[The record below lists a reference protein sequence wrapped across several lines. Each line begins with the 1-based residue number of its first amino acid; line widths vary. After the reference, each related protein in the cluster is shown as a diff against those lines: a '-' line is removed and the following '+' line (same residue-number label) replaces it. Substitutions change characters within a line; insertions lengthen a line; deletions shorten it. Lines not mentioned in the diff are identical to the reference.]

1 MTAQQRD
8 DLFYLTV
15 VTAEFRGSKR
25 QVHKLRLRRNLNE
38 SQRDAAPKGL
48 VTNFSLLLIK
58 SCRPPSA
65 FYPSIKRTSLPKRS
79 LDLQC
84 GEAVPKAV

>member
-1 MTAQQRD
+1 MTVWQID
-8 DLFYLTV
+8 GLFRLTA
-15 VTAEFRGSKR
+15 VTADFEAQSA

-38 SQRDAAPKGL
+38 SQRDAALTGL

-58 SCRPPSA
+58 SCRLVPVLLRA
-65 FYPSIKRTSLPKRS
+65 IKRTSLPKRS